1 MARVMTKA
9 SELLVGLDIGTA
21 KVAAVVGE
29 VTDAGLAVL
38 GVGSAPA
45 EGLRKGV
52 VVDIDATVHAIEQAL
67 KEAELAAGC
76 EIHTVV
82 AGVGGGH
89 IRGFNSHGV
98 VGVRG
103 RDVVQTDVDRVL
115 EAARAVAL
123 PADRDIL
130 HVLSQDFVLD
140 GQEGIRA
147 AVGMSGV
154 RLEARVHI
162 ITTAISSAQNVIKCC
177 QRTGLHVADLVLGP
191 LAAAEAVLTPEEKDL
206 GVALVDLGA
215 GTTDVLVFDEGSLRH
230 TAVLSVGGNH
240 ITSDI
245 AAGLRTPFRDA
256 EVLKLRSGCALAR
269 IVPVDQSVE
278 VPCVGGR
285 TPRLLSR
292 HLLSQI
298 IEARAEEMFG
308 LVKQHIAKAG
318 AEESLAAGVVLTGG
332 TAQLD
337 AIVALAEQVFGVPVR
352 VGVPVGVVAANGAAE
367 SIGNPAFA
375 AAVGLV
381 QHGTRPNDYGALR
394 TDDAPLFH
402 KVRQRL
408 KGWMEV
414 FF

>member
-1 MARVMTKA
+1 MTKA

-240 ITSDI
+240 VTSDI

-308 LVKQHIAKAG
+308 LVMQHIAKAG
-318 AEESLAAGVVLTGG
+318 AEESLAAGIVLTGG

-337 AIVALAEQVFGVPVR
+337 GIVALAEQVFGMPVR

-367 SIGNPAFA
+367 AVGNPAFA
-375 AAVGLV
+375 VAVGLV
-381 QHGTRPNDYGALR
+381 QHGARPTDYGALR
-394 TDDAPLFH
+394 ADDAPLFH